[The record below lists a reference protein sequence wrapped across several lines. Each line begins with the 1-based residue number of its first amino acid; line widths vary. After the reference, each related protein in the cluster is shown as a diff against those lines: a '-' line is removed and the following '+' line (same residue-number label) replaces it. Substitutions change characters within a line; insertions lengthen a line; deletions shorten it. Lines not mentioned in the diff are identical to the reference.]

1 MFDLPPDIYDYS
13 QPEPEPQPEPEYDYV
28 RVYIMYCYMSKKQ
41 LDSTRELFIY
51 ENIDLDKEEHTDYD
65 IRGIKCSEVSHL
77 RPEVFLK
84 ETYWKD
90 MEYMGRTSKEKGFRH
105 KIYNSFVG

>member
-1 MFDLPPDIYDYS
+1 MFDLPPDIYS
-13 QPEPEPQPEPEYDYV
+13 EPEPEPESESESEPEYDYIP
-28 RVYIMYCYMSKKQ
+28 VYIMYCYMSKKQ
-41 LDSTRELFIY
+41 LDSTRTLFIY

-65 IRGIKCSEVSHL
+65 IRGIKCSEVSRL

-90 MEYMGRTSKEKGFRH
+90 MKYVGRTSKEKGFRDR
-105 KIYNSFVG
+105 IRSLL